1 MLKAAMP
8 FSCHLYETLVCSI
21 RRSSTNKRRLWN
33 SSNVITY
40 NTPAAAM
47 QGLCNKLK
55 HHWTNIAHHLY
66 LKADAPVPLPTVG
79 PLAELLNVSNCPPVQ
94 LRSPLHAD
102 LCLLIIQLARHVCT
116 YINCLM

>member
-1 MLKAAMP
+1 MLLQQGQ
-8 FSCHLYETLVCSI
+8 SQLS
-21 RRSSTNKRRLWN
+21 

-40 NTPAAAM
+40 NKSAAAM

-94 LRSPLHAD
+94 AVLSMLFVHT
-102 LCLLIIQLARHVCT
+102 LGCT
-116 YINCLM
+116 